1 MEVLTIY
8 EIEEI
13 RGVGDKLIKK
23 IIREYGSYEKFED
36 SIRNYDIE
44 KLMNI
49 QGISQKIALDIIRKI
64 HDNSENEFLKTEQ
77 SEKIYDEIITRIL
90 DFSNTDYAR
99 TRVLLLKPTTDYK
112 KIKETQKMVS
122 DTIEKTST
130 LDYDIIQDLY
140 QKIRPL
146 NNEIK
151 ARFDDEYAIVCED
164 YEDYISLIQKGFDK
178 YCNVFAIEDNA
189 SLEEFEFIIYLY
201 NDYNI
206 DPGEANNIIAISNQ
220 SEDYEI
226 QPNITLE
233 YYKQNRPILE
243 NVYQLREYLGLES
256 CIGEALEA
264 LDAIKVET
272 QNQIAITEIIDELKD
287 EINET
292 LKNEIKKIELDG
304 DEILQLLNNEDLPPK
319 IKNIFDEILSNAREE
334 LSDKTGILFDPFIM
348 KYPIEIDQNELKR
361 VQDNISSN
369 IHIKKYEQELNACS
383 LLERYGEEIK
393 RETREIIEYDYPLT
407 LARFSKFYDLTIPQ
421 IKNTYHLEGSLHL
434 TLKQDEKISQ
444 TPMQKINYSL
454 DEENNIILLT
464 GANSGGKT
472 TLLETIGQH
481 CIMAHMGLG
490 VCSENATIAKTD
502 EVHYFTKK
510 HSLNAGAFETF
521 ITSFIPVTIGKEKK
535 LVLIDEL
542 ESITELEAAIKII
555 IGFIEHIQN
564 DKTYAIIVTHMAPE
578 ILKRTDNIKIRTDG
592 IEAKGLDENYN
603 LIVDR
608 TPKINYLANSTP
620 ELIIKKIYE
629 KSEEPLKS
637 VYKDIL
643 EKF

>member
-1 MEVLTIY
+1 MLTIY

-77 SEKIYDEIITRIL
+77 SEKIYDEIINRIL

>member
-151 ARFDDEYAIVCED
+151 AKFDDEYAIVCED

-434 TLKQDEKISQ
+434 TLKQDEKINQ

>member
-1 MEVLTIY
+1 MLTIY

-77 SEKIYDEIITRIL
+77 SEKIYDEIINRIL

-151 ARFDDEYAIVCED
+151 AKFDDEYAIVCED

-434 TLKQDEKISQ
+434 TLKQDEKINQ